1 MDRLLDIVETVAAQR
16 LSTLVAVL
24 SAAGLNAK
32 LKSVGPYTLFA
43 PTDIAFAKLPS
54 NTVSELL
61 QPENKERLNSVI
73 NYHVVQGRVMSD
85 QVIELR
91 SVRTGQGQALRIYTD
106 NGVRVNDANMIKAD
120 VEASNGVIH
129 VIDSVLLPS
138 ATAIM

>member
-1 MDRLLDIVETVAAQR
+1 
-16 LSTLVAVL
+16 
-24 SAAGLNAK
+24 
-32 LKSVGPYTLFA
+32 
-43 PTDIAFAKLPS
+43 
-54 NTVSELL
+54 
-61 QPENKERLNSVI
+61 
-73 NYHVVQGRVMSD
+73 MSD

>member
-1 MDRLLDIVETVAAQR
+1 MDRLLDIVETVTAQK

>member
-1 MDRLLDIVETVAAQR
+1 MDRLLDIVETVAAQK

-24 SAAGLNAK
+24 SAAGLNAT

-85 QVIELR
+85 QVIELK
-91 SVRTGQGQALRIYTD
+91 SVRTGQGQALRIYAD
-106 NGVRVNDANMIKAD
+106 HGVRVNDANMIKAD

>member
-61 QPENKERLNSVI
+61 QPENKERLNSVL

-85 QVIELR
+85 
-91 SVRTGQGQALRIYTD
+91 
-106 NGVRVNDANMIKAD
+106 
-120 VEASNGVIH
+120 
-129 VIDSVLLPS
+129 
-138 ATAIM
+138 

>member
-91 SVRTGQGQALRIYTD
+91 SVRTGQGQALRIYAD
-106 NGVRVNDANMIKAD
+106 HGVRVNDANMIKAD